1 MLECGRSVSKSE
13 WHNEPFKGAVTCPEC
28 GLPFVTIGDSDEVV
42 GVSEVNSRVDAGF
55 AGGGKKVG
63 NERQRVAVFLG
74 DLV

>member
-13 WHNEPFKGAVTCPEC
+13 WHDEPFKGAITCLEC
-28 GLPFVTIGDSDEVV
+28 SLPFVTIGDSDEVV
-42 GVSEVNSRVDAGF
+42 GVSEVNSGVDVGF
-55 AGGGKKVG
+55 AGSGEKVG